1 MEEEEKMSSAAAMAA
16 KPASFTA
23 SLDPANSVGFLEKF
37 FGCPTG
43 TNSRWLDITCGC
55 EHTAAVASDGSLF
68 TWGANEFG
76 QLGDGTEKG
85 RKHPKKVKQL
95 QTEFVKYVSCGT
107 HCTATIAEPQ
117 ENDGTISTLSCGAAH
132 IVVLSD
138 EGLLQAWGYN
148 EYGQLGRGVTFEGLQ
163 GAPVINA
170 CAKFLD
176 EATELVN
183 ITQVSCG
190 EYHTAAIS
198 A

>member
-1 MEEEEKMSSAAAMAA
+1 MEEEEKMSSAAATAA

-43 TNSRWLDITCGC
+43 TNSRWLDIACGC
-55 EHTAAVASDGSLF
+55 EHTATVASYGSLF

-76 QLGDGTEKG
+76 QLGDGTENG

-95 QTEFVKYVSCGT
+95 QTEFVKSVSCGA

-117 ENDGTISTLSCGAAH
+117 ENDGTISTCRLWIWGQNQGSNLPCLFWGAFAPNTIIHQVSCGAAH
-132 IVVLSD
+132 VVALLN

-148 EYGQLGRGVTFEGLQ
+148 EYRQLGRGVTSEG
-163 GAPVINA
+163 
-170 CAKFLD
+170 
-176 EATELVN
+176 
-183 ITQVSCG
+183 S
-190 EYHTAAIS
+190 
-198 A
+198 